1 MTTRREFITAA
12 AASAALASEP
22 PAQAVEARAWYRRT
36 VRWGQ
41 TNITEKDPI
50 RYDIPWWREFWKRT
64 QVQGVILNAGG
75 IVAYYP
81 SKYPAAAPRRIPGR
95 PRSLRR
101 PRQGRPRRRSRRRRA
116 HGFQPHQRRLLQGP
130 SGLVRARYR
139 AQPVP
144 RRRQVRHLRQQPLL
158 RRVPSRRTH

>member
-12 AASAALASEP
+12 AATVALAPNP
-22 PAQAVEARAWYRRT
+22 PAQAVKAQAWYRRT

-41 TNITEKDPI
+41 SNITEKDPI

-81 SKYPAAAPRRIPGR
+81 SKYPLQHRAEFLGDRDLYGDLAKAA
-95 PRSLRR
+95 
-101 PRQGRPRRRSRRRRA
+101 
-116 HGFQPHQRRLLQGP
+116 HDD
-130 SGLVRARYR
+130 GLVVVARMD
-139 AQPVP
+139 
-144 RRRQVRHLRQQPLL
+144 
-158 RRVPSRRTH
+158 SNRTSEDFFH